1 VAFLSSGDELQ
12 YGLSVM
18 PNAPP
23 TRLCFPEA
31 IFFEKIYWIF
41 LFRLFR
47 VSLSLV
53 STYVLFL

>member
-1 VAFLSSGDELQ
+1 MAFLSSGDELQ

-31 IFFEKIYWIF
+31 IFFEKF
-41 LFRLFR
+41 LLDFFVPSIPR
-47 VSLSLV
+47 VIISSV
-53 STYVLFL
+53 YHVLFL